1 MKVLITD
8 YTFNPA
14 DKTVRFNGLASIEQ
28 NRLLLITNATKNV
41 IIYNFA
47 SPALGGT
54 VNGNVIT
61 LLTNTTSMNANDKL
75 QIFYEND
82 DTAATNEIIYQLKR
96 IAQSLRGAQNVDNSD
111 RIRVALDSQNT
122 GNIVASLNNI
132 TNSQFDMR
140 EMLYNIDRINF
151 GNSIRPLITGS

>member
-8 YTFNPA
+8 YSFDPVA
-14 DKTVRFNGLASIEQ
+14 KTIRFNNLATVDQ
-28 NRLLLITNATKNV
+28 NRLLLITNATKNT

-54 VNGNVIT
+54 VSGNVIT
-61 LLTNTTSMNANDKL
+61 LNTTTAGMDINDKL

-82 DTAATNEIIYQLKR
+82 DTAASNEIIYHLKR
-96 IAQSLRGAQNVDNSD
+96 ISQSLRGAQNVDSSD
-111 RIRVALDSQNT
+111 RIRVALDNNNT
-122 GNIVASLNNI
+122 GNYPANI
-132 TNSQFDMR
+132 TQLYGTADMR

>member
-8 YTFNPA
+8 YSFNPVA
-14 DKTVRFNGLASIEQ
+14 KTVQFSNLATVDQ
-28 NRLLLITNATKNV
+28 NRLLLITNATRNT

-54 VNGNVIT
+54 ISGNVLT
-61 LLTNTTSMNANDKL
+61 LTTNTAGMNANDKL

-82 DTAATNEIIYQLKR
+82 DNAATNEIIYHLKR
-96 IAQSLRGAQNVDNSD
+96 ISQSLRGAQNVDNSD

-122 GNIVASLNNI
+122 GNITSSLNNI

>member
-8 YTFNPA
+8 YSFDPVA
-14 DKTVRFNGLASIEQ
+14 KTIRFNNLATVDQ
-28 NRLLLITNATKNV
+28 NRLLLITNATKNT

-54 VNGNVIT
+54 ISGNVIT
-61 LLTNTTSMNANDKL
+61 LNTTTAGMDINDKL

-82 DTAATNEIIYQLKR
+82 DTAASNEIIYHLKR
-96 IAQSLRGAQNVDNSD
+96 ISQSLRGAQNVDSSD
-111 RIRVALDSQNT
+111 RIRVALDVQSV
-122 GNIVASLNNI
+122 GNFPANI
-132 TNSQFDMR
+132 TQLYNTADMR

>member
-8 YTFNPA
+8 YSFDPVA
-14 DKTVRFNGLASIEQ
+14 KTIRFNNLATVDQ
-28 NRLLLITNATKNV
+28 NRLLLITNATKNT

-54 VNGNVIT
+54 ISGNVIT
-61 LLTNTTSMNANDKL
+61 LNTTTAGMDINDKL

-82 DTAATNEIIYQLKR
+82 DTAATNEIIYHLKR
-96 IAQSLRGAQNVDNSD
+96 ISQSLRGAQNVDSSD
-111 RIRVALDSQNT
+111 RIRVALDNSNI
-122 GNIVASLNNI
+122 GNLPANI
-132 TNSQFDMR
+132 TQLYSTADMR

>member
-14 DKTVRFNGLASIEQ
+14 SKTVKFNGLASIEQ
-28 NRLLLITNATKNV
+28 NRLLLITNATKNT

-54 VNGNVIT
+54 VSGNVIT
-61 LLTNTTSMNANDKL
+61 LVANTAGMSGDDKL

-82 DTAATNEIIYQLKR
+82 DTAATNEIIYHLKR
-96 IAQSLRGAQNVDNSD
+96 IAQSLRGAQNVDNND
-111 RIRVALDSQNT
+111 RIRMALDASNIGNFPVNLSQLYSSVD
-122 GNIVASLNNI
+122 I
-132 TNSQFDMR
+132 R
-140 EMLYNIDRINF
+140 EMLYNIDRMNF
-151 GNSIRPLITGS
+151 GNSIRPRITGT

>member
-14 DKTVRFNGLASIEQ
+14 AKTVKFNGLASIEQ
-28 NRLLLITNATKNV
+28 NRLLLITNATKNI

-47 SPALGGT
+47 SAALGGT
-54 VNGNVIT
+54 VNGNIIT
-61 LLTNTTSMNANDKL
+61 LVTDTATMSPDDKL

-96 IAQSLRGAQNVDNSD
+96 IAQSLRGAQNVDSSD
-111 RIRVALDSQNT
+111 RIRVALDN
-122 GNIVASLNNI
+122 NNI
-132 TNSQFDMR
+132 GNFPNNLAALYGTADMR

>member
-1 MKVLITD
+1 MKVLVTD

-14 DKTVRFNGLASIEQ
+14 LKTVTFNGLQTLEL
-28 NRLLLITNATKNV
+28 NRLLLITNATKNT

-54 VNGNVIT
+54 VSGNVIT
-61 LLTNTTSMNANDKL
+61 LITNTAGMDANDKL

-82 DTAATNEIIYQLKR
+82 DTAATNEIIYHLKR
-96 IAQSLRGAQNVDNSD
+96 IAQSLRGAQNVDSSD

-122 GNIVASLNNI
+122 GNLAANI
-132 TNSQFDMR
+132 NLLYSTADTR